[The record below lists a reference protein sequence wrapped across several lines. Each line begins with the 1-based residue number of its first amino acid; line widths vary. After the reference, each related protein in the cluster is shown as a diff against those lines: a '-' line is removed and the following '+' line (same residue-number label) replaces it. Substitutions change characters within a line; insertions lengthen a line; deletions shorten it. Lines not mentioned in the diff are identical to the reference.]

1 MLYYAFLV
9 SEVHPFS
16 DGNGRIARIVM
27 NAELS
32 RSGDARII
40 IPTLFHEEYVDCQR
54 QLTHQ
59 NDPADFIRT
68 VALMQR
74 WTIAFDFSNI
84 DALIE
89 AIKATNALE
98 HSRAQFK
105 LTMPDKSP
113 LG

>member
-40 IPTLFHEEYVDCQR
+40 IPSLFHEEYGDCQR

-59 NDPADFIRT
+59 NDPAGFIRT

-74 WTIAFDFSNI
+74 WTIGFDFSNI
-84 DALIE
+84 DALID

-113 LG
+113 

>member
-1 MLYYAFLV
+1 
-9 SEVHPFS
+9 
-16 DGNGRIARIVM
+16 M

-32 RSGDARII
+32 RSGEARII

-54 QLTHQ
+54 QLIRQ
-59 NDPADFIRT
+59 DEPAGFIKIL
-68 VALMQR
+68 ALMQR
-74 WTIAFDFSNI
+74 WTAAFDFSDV
-84 DALIE
+84 DALID
-89 AIKATNALE
+89 AIKGTNALE